1 MTDPERIKK
10 DVIIRPM
17 TRSDIPAI
25 VLIESRIF
33 PDPWPSVAFEEE
45 LDNDSRGIIVA
56 EAGGVIVGYAG
67 YIIGPGEAHLTNIG
81 VAPEFRGNA
90 IAKNLLN
97 SILEISRKGE
107 CDYIFLDVRP
117 SNTAAINLYNQFG
130 FFELYRRP
138 KYYRMPPEDA
148 VVMVKT
154 LTDESQ

>member
-1 MTDPERIKK
+1 MSDPERVKEE
-10 DVIIRPM
+10 VIIRPM
-17 TRSDIPAI
+17 ARSDISTI
-25 VLIESRIF
+25 VLIENRIF
-33 PDPWPSVAFEEE
+33 PDPWPTVAFEEE
-45 LDNDSRGIIVA
+45 LDNDSRGIIVS
-56 EAGGVIVGYAG
+56 EVGGVIAGYAG

-81 VAPEFRGNA
+81 VVPEFRGKA
-90 IAKNLLN
+90 IAKILLN